1 MSSEKVERVLRAVP
15 CVLVTVCLNRLVV
28 AQADL
33 QVAEDKATQAVRAK
47 EELQHEKERLSR
59 ANGQLAGELGV
70 FRMKI
75 GPRSLSKC
83 LIETPDRVSEGG
95 GKRDVFCLC
104 N

>member
-75 GPRSLSKC
+75 GTRYRGC
-83 LIETPDRVSEGG
+83 LTLCGTN
-95 GKRDVFCLC
+95 DVLPVELTRA
-104 N
+104 